1 MNDMTQVIQPRSD
14 QLNSD
19 SLQAGPITI
28 KITAV
33 SIKPGEQPVT
43 VSYAGDDGKPW
54 KPCKSMARVMV
65 AGWGPDAAK
74 YVGKSLTLF
83 RDPAVTWGGMA
94 VGGIRISHMSDLDGA
109 LTLALTATRG
119 NKKPFKVLPLR
130 VEKPAAPAA
139 PDFDFETF
147 EFRITAELD
156 ATTDAAELA
165 TWWETMKP
173 DRLKA
178 RDADKTRAGQSA
190 SRVSEKLAELTNSD

>member
-1 MNDMTQVIQPRSD
+1 MNDMTTVIQPKSD

-54 KPCKSMARVMV
+54 KPCKSMARVLV

-83 RDPAVTWGGMA
+83 RDPAVTWGGLA

-119 NKKPFKVLPLR
+119 NKKAFKVLPL
-130 VEKPAAPAA
+130 KSAPAA
-139 PDFDFETF
+139 KNPDPFDFPAF
-147 EFRITAELD
+147 ESRVATEL
-156 ATTDAAELA
+156 AASTDAADLTE
-165 TWWETMKP
+165 WWAAQKP
-173 DRLKA
+173 DRM
-178 RDADKTRAGQSA
+178 RAGTMDKDRAIKVAESVQA
-190 SRVSEKLAELTNSD
+190 KIAELGA